1 MAGRLVNAGER
12 HEVIM
17 NPRSAWRGLR
27 TVRVR
32 SVTGLLAR
40 PLQKAPEC
48 ALGFVVGA
56 LHRQEL
62 ALFVGR

>member
-12 HEVIM
+12 HEVM
-17 NPRSAWRGLR
+17 NPRSASRGLR

-32 SVTGLLAR
+32 SVTAFTR
-40 PLQKAPEC
+40 QATSKAPEC

-62 ALFVGR
+62 ALFD